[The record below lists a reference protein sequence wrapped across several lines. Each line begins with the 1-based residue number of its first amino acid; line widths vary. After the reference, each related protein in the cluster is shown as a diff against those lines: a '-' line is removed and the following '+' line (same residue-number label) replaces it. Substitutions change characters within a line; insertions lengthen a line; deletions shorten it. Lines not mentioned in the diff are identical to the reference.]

1 MNNWTG
7 FLTLIEREAYRFG
20 RLASQTVIPPV
31 VMTVLFVLIFGYS
44 LGEGIE
50 QISGFA
56 YIVYIVPGLA
66 GMAIINNAYSNSSTS
81 LFMARMDRSIENI
94 IAAPIS
100 YFKVVGAFV
109 VGGVVR
115 GLIVGGLTLIVAA
128 ILTHLPIAH
137 LGLAHLGLTFLYL
150 LAISVIFSSL
160 GIISALWAEDWDHL
174 AVATN
179 FVITPSI
186 YLGGVFYSVRML
198 PGVWQKVSYMNPIF
212 YLIDGFRFAIL
223 GVSDVS
229 PLLSAGV
236 IAGLALLTLAVAVYL
251 FRIGYKLVV

>member
-1 MNNWTG
+1 MNDWTG

-137 LGLAHLGLTFLYL
+137 LGLTFLYL
-150 LAISVIFSSL
+150 LAISVIFSAL

-179 FVITPSI
+179 FIITPSI
-186 YLGGVFYSVRML
+186 YLGGVFYSVKML
-198 PGVWQKVSYMNPIF
+198 PEVWQKVSYVNPIF

-223 GVSDVS
+223 GTSDVS

-236 IAGLALLTLAVAVYL
+236 IIGLALTTLAVSIYL